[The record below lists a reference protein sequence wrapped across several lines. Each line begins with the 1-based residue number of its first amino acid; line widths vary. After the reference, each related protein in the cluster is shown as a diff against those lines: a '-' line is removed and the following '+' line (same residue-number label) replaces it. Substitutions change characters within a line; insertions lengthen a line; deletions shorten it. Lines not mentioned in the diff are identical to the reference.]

1 MALLRTIFHIKFLK
15 ISVGTSVLTVSAYD
29 ADGTSPNNEISYFI
43 FSGGSDQFSMDGSSG
58 VISVQHGAMLDTE
71 RVPKYD
77 ITVIAIDRGNPQ
89 RNGTTNVTVV
99 VVDVND
105 TPPRYLNLPNK
116 IEVQENDTEK
126 VAVFNVSC
134 IDNDTDSELEYII
147 QVAEVCYIDG
157 RKANDTELV
166 NFKVSLGKEIILFD

>member
-1 MALLRTIFHIKFLK
+1 
-15 ISVGTSVLTVSAYD
+15 
-29 ADGTSPNNEISYFI
+29 
-43 FSGGSDQFSMDGSSG
+43 MDGSSG

-116 IEVQENDTEK
+116 IEVQENETEK
-126 VAVFNVSC
+126 VVFNVSC

>member
-1 MALLRTIFHIKFLK
+1 
-15 ISVGTSVLTVSAYD
+15 
-29 ADGTSPNNEISYFI
+29 
-43 FSGGSDQFSMDGSSG
+43 MDGSSG

-89 RNGTTNVTVV
+89 RTGTTNVTVDV
-99 VVDVND
+99 LDVND

-147 QVAEVCYIDG
+147 QVAEVCYID
-157 RKANDTELV
+157 RKANDSELV
-166 NFKVSLGKEIILFD
+166 NFKVSL

>member
-1 MALLRTIFHIKFLK
+1 
-15 ISVGTSVLTVSAYD
+15 
-29 ADGTSPNNEISYFI
+29 
-43 FSGGSDQFSMDGSSG
+43 MDGSSG

-71 RVPKYD
+71 IVPKYD

-89 RNGTTNVTVV
+89 RNGTTNVTVDV
-99 VVDVND
+99 LDVND

-116 IEVQENDTEK
+116 IEVQENETEK
-126 VAVFNVSC
+126 VVFNVSC